1 MTWRRAVLAATIGGA
16 LLLASSQAWAQC
28 EGDIDGDNQVT
39 INELIRAVNNAL
51 SGCDPPVSILGV
63 YEGPGYEIHTGCIK
77 PGDEGTFVH
86 PKITADIDE
95 QTGALYTGTLTL
107 RRAGGEPL
115 VQTIEGSVDSAGVTH
130 GVSFIQGVPVPAGYF
145 TGRLVGK
152 ILTIST
158 KINDPTCESAAAS
171 FIGTRD

>member
-1 MTWRRAVLAATIGGA
+1 MDPLTPTAVYAATATGVFDIEQEAVPCIGDCNNDQAITIDELLTLVHIA
-16 LLLASSQAWAQC
+16 LGTTQP
-28 EGDIDGDNQVT
+28 
-39 INELIRAVNNAL
+39 
-51 SGCDPPVSILGV
+51 SGCAQAIPD
-63 YEGPGYEIHTGCIK
+63 
-77 PGDEGTFVH
+77 GDEGTFVH